1 MFRTVQIICGVLG
14 FLAVFAGDRFSMPV
28 LLYGGIVCFGFLAM
42 AIGWEGI
49 LTQQMVTGS
58 RRSGS
63 RRTYTGL
70 PAILQGIQFNL
81 LGIFLI
87 GVSAMMYLNYQ
98 NTWREIFLLFVR
110 RPGIPLLGFGVLM
123 LMQAAI
129 NLIGSHELRQGERW
143 LVILN
148 LLVSRLLPGGIL
160 ILLGLGALWLGVFE
174 IIAPDSFDEMGGG
187 FLEVLYGLRR

>member
-1 MFRTVQIICGVLG
+1 VFRTVQIICGVLG

>member
-28 LLYGGIVCFGFLAM
+28 LFYGGIVCFGFLAM

>member
-1 MFRTVQIICGVLG
+1 VFRTVQIICGVLG

-28 LLYGGIVCFGFLAM
+28 LFYGGIVCFGFLAM